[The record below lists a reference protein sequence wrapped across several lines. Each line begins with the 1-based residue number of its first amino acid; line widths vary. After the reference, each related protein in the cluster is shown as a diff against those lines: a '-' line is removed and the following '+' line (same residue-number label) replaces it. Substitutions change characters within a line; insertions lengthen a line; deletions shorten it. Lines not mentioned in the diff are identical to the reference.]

1 MQPSVKPI
9 IHLLHQVNE
18 KDDRLQ
24 RHNKQVSLLESVSN
38 QSVLLNVKISVTINL
53 SAMETDFF
61 IQIFYNKNYRYS

>member
-1 MQPSVKPI
+1 MQPSAKPI
-9 IHLLHQVNE
+9 IHLLRQVNE

-24 RHNKQVSLLESVSN
+24 RHSKQVSLLESVSN

-53 SAMETDFF
+53 FAMETDFF